1 MTAAQLLQRIIDF
14 RDQRD
19 WQQFHTKENLAKSVS
34 IEAGELLELFQWG
47 EDPPDDKLSDEIA
60 DVLIYCFLLAHEIG
74 QDPLELMQHKLARN
88 EQRFP
93 VDRVRGNNGK
103 ATRVE
108 PGAPQDPAPAYKAQQ
123 TTTVR
128 TATKG

>member
-1 MTAAQLLQRIIDF
+1 MTAEQLMQRIIEF
-14 RDQRD
+14 RDKRD
-19 WQQFHTKENLAKSVS
+19 WHQFHTKENLAKSVS

-47 EDPPDDKLSDEIA
+47 ENPPDDKLSDEIA

-93 VDRVRGNNGK
+93 VDRVKGNNGK

-108 PGAPQDPAPAYKAQQ
+108 PDPAPKAQ
-123 TTTVR
+123 
-128 TATKG
+128 TAQQAQQPQKGDT